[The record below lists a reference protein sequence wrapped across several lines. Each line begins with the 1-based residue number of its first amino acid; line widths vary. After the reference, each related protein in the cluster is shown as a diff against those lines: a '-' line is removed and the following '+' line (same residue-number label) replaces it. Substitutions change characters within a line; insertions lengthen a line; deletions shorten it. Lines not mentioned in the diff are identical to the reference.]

1 MAIVRRPDKATGG
14 ITDAEKVAIDAHAK
28 KWIANAMNTAPVD
41 PVRISSAVRDLYR
54 VSGLKEPRVVV
65 VSSPRIM
72 AFAGGFASAI
82 LWLRKNKA
90 PPKKPAKAIQSV
102 DPELWRAANRAVRA
116 AIGGKP
122 PFDQTPTGV
131 SFVPSESGNRTFVH
145 LADTLAA
152 EFGGTRDLFMECAAN
167 WWRMYQ
173 GGNMWSS
180 WDCYLTAFRDVI
192 GLRLPEYEKYAA
204 WEACAIEGGFR
215 FMHEDFCIVSDRPE
229 ILTVDERN
237 RPHGEA
243 GPSHRWRDG
252 WSLYYWHGVQVSAQ
266 VVEHP
271 ETITIKQIRE
281 ESNAEVRRVMT
292 ERYGYERYCAD
303 AKLTKVDECPANHPI
318 IGLRTARLWR
328 DDGGLTLLDVLN
340 SSPEPDGTV
349 RRYVIAVDAEAY
361 DGRAGRECLAAS
373 ASTWRK
379 RSDNTALFFPSPEAY
394 APVAES

>member
-14 ITDAEKVAIDAHAK
+14 ITDAEKVALDAHAK

-102 DPELWRAANRAVRA
+102 DPELWRATDRAIRA
-116 AIGGKP
+116 AIGMKP
-122 PFDQTPTGV
+122 LDQSPTGV
-131 SFVPSESGNRTFVH
+131 TFAPEEGNRTFVH

-215 FMHEDFCIVSDRPE
+215 FMHEEFCIVSDRPD

-252 WSLYYWHGVQVSAQ
+252 WSLYYWHGVQVNKQ
-266 VVEHP
+266 IVEHP
-271 ETITIKQIRE
+271 ETITVAQIRT

-303 AKLTKVDECPANHPI
+303 AKLEKVDECPADHPI

-340 SSPEPDGTV
+340 SSPEPDGSV

-379 RSDNTALFFPSPEAY
+379 RSDPMALFFPSPEAY
-394 APVAES
+394 SPILES